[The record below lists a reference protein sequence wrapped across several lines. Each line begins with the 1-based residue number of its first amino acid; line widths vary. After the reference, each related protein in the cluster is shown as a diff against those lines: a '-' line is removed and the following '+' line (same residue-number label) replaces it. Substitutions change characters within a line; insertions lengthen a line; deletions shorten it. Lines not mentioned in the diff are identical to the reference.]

1 MNHDQLIKGTNR
13 VAIYATVALF
23 YWVFVF
29 LIITTFDL
37 KIFKEHITEIFYLS
51 LLGIFAI
58 LGGAL
63 ILNVMSN
70 LSKISTVLSEER
82 GGNTPIQKPSRYAII
97 ALALSFPLICGVLFA
112 GNSFSAEK
120 KKHLLVSAA
129 QSLIAENNSE
139 LATIANYQFSIDYV
153 KKAEQ
158 TLGIIRKIDKNFPE
172 VILIVP
178 DKIDN
183 KKVFLGFGGN
193 IDSGDEVNINK
204 PDQKKRFEKPRF
216 IYSATREER
225 EYLDKVFAGNER
237 NYKFSYEKG
246 NYQLY
251 FPALI
256 NGKKIVLYFSDYQ
269 RYGKFGS

>member
-13 VAIYATVALF
+13 VAIYSTAALF

-29 LIITTFDL
+29 LIISAFDL
-37 KIFKEHITEIFYLS
+37 KIFREHITEIFYLS

-58 LGGAL
+58 LAGAL

-70 LSKISTVLSEER
+70 LSKISTVMSVAR
-82 GGNTPIQKPSRYAII
+82 GDANTVQKPSRFAII
-97 ALALSFPLICGVLFA
+97 AIALSFPIICGVLFA

-120 KKHLLVSAA
+120 KKHLLVTAA
-129 QSLIAENNSE
+129 QSLIAENKDE
-139 LATIANYQFSIDYV
+139 LNAIANYQFSIEYV

-158 TLGIIRKIDKNFPE
+158 TLGVIKKIDKNFPE
-172 VILIVP
+172 VMLIVP
-178 DKIDN
+178 DQIDK
-183 KKVFLGFGGN
+183 KKVFLGFGGK
-193 IDSGDEVNINK
+193 IDTDDELIVDK
-204 PDQKKRFEKPRF
+204 QKQKRIDKAQF
-216 IYSATREER
+216 IYSASREER
-225 EYLDKVFAGNER
+225 GYLEKVFAGDEKS
-237 NYKFSYEKG
+237 YKFSYEKG

-251 FPALI
+251 FPASI